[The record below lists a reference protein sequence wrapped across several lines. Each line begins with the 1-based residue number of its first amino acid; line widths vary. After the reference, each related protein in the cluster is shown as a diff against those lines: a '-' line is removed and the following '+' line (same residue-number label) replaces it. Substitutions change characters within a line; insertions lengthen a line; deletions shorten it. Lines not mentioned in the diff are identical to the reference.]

1 MLPRFLA
8 ALDQHL
14 VELAGFLAFL
24 VEADYAFYGVA
35 AAFEPS
41 FRYPPV
47 NLFQHLLG
55 QSKLNLGHLCSP

>member
-8 ALDQHL
+8 ALQQEL

-35 AAFEPS
+35 AAFEPA
-41 FRYPPV
+41 FRYPTV
-47 NLFQHLLG
+47 NLLKRLLG
-55 QSKLNLGHLCSP
+55 